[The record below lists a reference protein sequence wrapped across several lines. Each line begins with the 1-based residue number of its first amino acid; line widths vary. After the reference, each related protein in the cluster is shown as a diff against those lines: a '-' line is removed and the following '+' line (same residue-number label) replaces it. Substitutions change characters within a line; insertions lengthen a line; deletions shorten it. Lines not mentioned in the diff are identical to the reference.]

1 MRFAFEDC
9 VSKFTPSASHMC
21 VNTRMSSLLPL
32 SPLYEDK
39 NQQTIGTKAAC
50 EHGLPGNRA
59 KDERRKFLDFKWVEQ

>member
-1 MRFAFEDC
+1 MRFAIKDC

-50 EHGLPGNRA
+50 EHGLLGKLEM
-59 KDERRKFLDFKWVEQ
+59 KDESF